1 MDTQILPA
9 YGSHDDFSTHIERAE
24 TLLFNALLLPTALG
38 SYGARAVMVSRSASG
53 LHWLRVCE
61 GSDERWMRWTEQR
74 RLRMQFGSSYAEALA
89 EAWIARWASAG
100 WTVEWCSEER
110 RVGKQGGSPGVSR
123 GAAY

>member
-24 TLLFNALLLPTALG
+24 TLLFNALLLPTAPG
-38 SYGARAVMVSRSASG
+38 SYGARAVLVSRSAAG

-61 GSDERWMRWTEQR
+61 GSDERWMRWIEQR

-89 EAWIARWASAG
+89 QAWIARWERDG
-100 WTVEWCSEER
+100 WKVEWSLHAEAQPLA
-110 RVGKQGGSPGVSR
+110 V
-123 GAAY
+123 AA

>member
-74 RLRMQFGSSYAEALA
+74 RLRMQFGSSYAE
-89 EAWIARWASAG
+89 R
-100 WTVEWCSEER
+100 SEER
-110 RVGKQGGSPGVSR
+110 RVGKECVSTCRSRWSP
-123 GAAY
+123 YH

>member
-74 RLRMQFGSSYAEALA
+74 RSEEHTSELQSLMRISYALFCLTKKACTPP
-89 EAWIARWASAG
+89 I
-100 WTVEWCSEER
+100 
-110 RVGKQGGSPGVSR
+110 
-123 GAAY
+123 

>member
-89 EAWIARWASAG
+89 QAWIARWERDG
-100 WTVEWCSEER
+100 WKVEWSLHAEAQPLA
-110 RVGKQGGSPGVSR
+110 V
-123 GAAY
+123 AA

>member
-38 SYGARAVMVSRSASG
+38 SYGARAVMVSRCASG

-74 RLRMQFGSSYAEALA
+74 RLRMQFGSSYAAALA
-89 EAWIARWASAG
+89 EPWIARWERDGRTVYRSLHPEATTLVVSAR
-100 WTVEWCSEER
+100 TVAR
-110 RVGKQGGSPGVSR
+110 AG
-123 GAAY
+123 